1 MIRLK
6 RVWHTALCIRFFKE
20 SISTRTRDIWYMYGA
35 AHWGFACTREM
46 WPARADIGEWQNPP
60 EDWELCLPC
69 TSHTMTWYTPT
80 ALKWQEQLSRG
91 VSPAATEKGYGL
103 SPLLWQPSSPVPSPH
118 PPAIASTAGT
128 VAQDEEPGAT
138 DPHEQSRACTVPAQ
152 SGSQGARKTGAV
164 VIQIL
169 ASQLQSWPVYS
180 GSKPRARVACTAPTT
195 LSVNT

>member
-1 MIRLK
+1 MHKPHNDLVHSHSPEMAR
-6 RVWHTALCIRFFKE
+6 TAK
-20 SISTRTRDIWYMYGA
+20 
-35 AHWGFACTREM
+35 
-46 WPARADIGEWQNPP
+46 
-60 EDWELCLPC
+60 
-69 TSHTMTWYTPT
+69 
-80 ALKWQEQLSRG
+80 LSQG

-103 SPLLWQPSSPVPSPH
+103 SPLPSPH

-138 DPHEQSRACTVPAQ
+138 DPHEQSHACTVSAQ
-152 SGSQGARKTGAV
+152 SGSQGARKSGAV

-180 GSKPRARVACTAPTT
+180 GSKPGVRVACTVPTT